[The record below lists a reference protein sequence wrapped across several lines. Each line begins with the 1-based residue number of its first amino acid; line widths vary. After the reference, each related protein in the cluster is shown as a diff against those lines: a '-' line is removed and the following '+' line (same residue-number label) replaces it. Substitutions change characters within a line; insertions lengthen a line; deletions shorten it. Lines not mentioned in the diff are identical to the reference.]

1 MDQALQ
7 KKLRLKK
14 GIVQYYNERKGYG
27 LIEGKDG
34 KDILV
39 YKEDLDF
46 LTLLDTGDE
55 IEYEIKNTKQ
65 GPKAIHVKIRRDSL
79 FRSKYKPT
87 SVEKSY

>member
-1 MDQALQ
+1 MDQAVQ

-46 LTLLDTGDE
+46 LTPFKRE
-55 IEYEIKNTKQ
+55 I
-65 GPKAIHVKIRRDSL
+65 PKL
-79 FRSKYKPT
+79 
-87 SVEKSY
+87 